1 LLIFCKNNC
10 HAKPLCDAIQ
20 VCFEIISQLYRPFIC
35 TRKINNASLCF
46 DNYVRKTALDMLL
59 DPTMQNVVTETFEI
73 LKQKYK
79 DQYQKFDLTYSYKHL
94 MSLLWHSTLPCFD
107 LQDITAKK
115 NGQKG
120 ILKYCKWKGLP
131 IRCSEIFVAFP
142 TDNGICCAFNIKSA
156 NKIFSRNSY
165 SEMVST
171 FQENDKNTAFDAES
185 ARAHNDLLS
194 AGTSNSEVDGFLGL
208 VGARGSFPFF
218 GHEGFNIKPGH
229 VNYIGLSATRI
240 EADDSLRNLDPGSR
254 NCRFP
259 EENEILQLH
268 KTYSFA
274 NCMFECSIF
283 NANEVIKTNIGL
295 DCIPWY
301 FPSTDSS
308 VVCDPWNAE
317 NFRKIMMNDIP
328 NCKHCLQ
335 DCTNTAYEPLI
346 TSAPFTHCSSRNLG
360 VSYLCKLND
369 FSLPAPQLFGN
380 DVVQEYESKN
390 KYYTGYVPTAQSS
403 KRNYSHLSRD
413 VFPNSAV
420 YDAID
425 KDTAIVEI
433 YFR

>member
-1 LLIFCKNNC
+1 MFLFLI
-10 HAKPLCDAIQ
+10 
-20 VCFEIISQLYRPFIC
+20 YRPFLC
-35 TRKINNASLCF
+35 TTEINNPSLCF
-46 DNYVRKTALDMLL
+46 DNYVRKTTLDMLL
-59 DPTMQNVVTETFEI
+59 DPTLQNVMKETFEI
-73 LKQKYK
+73 VKQKYK
-79 DQYQKFDLTYSYKHL
+79 DQYQKFDFNYSYKHL
-94 MSLLWHSTLPCFD
+94 MSHLWHSTLPCFD
-107 LQDITAKK
+107 LHNITAKK
-115 NGQKG
+115 NGQKA

-156 NKIFSRNSY
+156 NEIFSRNSY
-165 SEMVST
+165 SSMISK
-171 FQENDKNTAFDAES
+171 FQENDKNTAFYAES
-185 ARAHNDLLS
+185 APENIDMTVLPGKNKGLLIVLDAHNDLLS

-229 VNYIGLSATRI
+229 VNYIGLSASRI
-240 EADDSLRNLDPGSR
+240 EADDSLRNLDPILR
-254 NCRFP
+254 NCRFAD
-259 EENEILQLH
+259 ENEILQLH

-274 NCMFECSIF
+274 NCMFECSLF
-283 NANEVIKTNIGL
+283 NANKVIKNNIGL

-317 NFRKIMMNDIP
+317 NFTKIMMNDIP
-328 NCKHCLQ
+328 NCEHCLQ

-346 TSAPFTHCSSRNLG
+346 TSAPFAHCSSRNLG
-360 VSYLCKLND
+360 VSYLCNLND

-390 KYYTGYVPTAQSS
+390 KYYEGYVPTAQSS